1 MMKKMALL
9 LAGLLAMSAMGG
21 CVVYPPGSASRA
33 RRQVDKL
40 EEKLERG
47 MDKLGEQLQDLE
59 DWPDVEDRLRKVE
72 IYDAK
77 TDRLLGTLEDSA
89 QLRDFEEAVSDEV
102 GRRYNSLRDLE
113 RVFSEPKGLEREY
126 RFEAYSASVG
136 KLDRDRL
143 YQVLVITTYK
153 DSPIVYLEIGQEMI
167 PVLNSL
173 VTFNIELR
181 QSQMDMLRN
190 LAETAK

>member
-1 MMKKMALL
+1 MRKKMALL

-33 RRQVDKL
+33 RRHVDKL
-40 EEKLERG
+40 EAKLERG
-47 MDKLGEQLQDLE
+47 MDKLGEQLHDLE
-59 DWPDVEDRLRKVE
+59 DWPEVADRLRKVE

-153 DSPIVYLEIGQEMI
+153 DSPIVYLEIGPEMI